1 MGMSLRIK
9 VYTTALVVSL
19 AVLVT
24 GVTGL
29 YFSLSYGNPI
39 IAVII
44 ESVVTVFSAALLFG
58 VIVATFSPASD
69 RIRKAL
75 DLLKESHLTQTNGS
89 KGETGE
95 IIERVSSLVNRYN
108 ALSSATYASGD
119 ELASVTAAISS
130 AVAEQTSGIDEQA
143 KAIAETTTTVRE
155 VSQTSQQSAEKAQKI
170 VGLSDRAVEVYQE
183 GVEAFNSSTSEINRL
198 DKQVELS
205 AESIV
210 QLATYTQQI
219 GVIVNEVKNLA
230 ERSNILALNASIE
243 AARSGESGRG
253 FGVVASEVKQLAD
266 KSKQAAVKIQDIIS
280 EIQGAT
286 NTSVMVAEEA
296 SKRVVSATAMVAV
309 LREKIAEL
317 AEHLETARQSAKMI
331 SSSANQQSIGMEQ
344 ITVAMTNIN
353 EVTDDYLAGN
363 RRTEEAARR
372 LNVIGGDLCE
382 LVEQYR
388 PED

>member
-1 MGMSLRIK
+1 MIESL
-9 VYTTALVVSL
+9 VTVVS
-19 AVLVT
+19 
-24 GVTGL
+24 
-29 YFSLSYGNPI
+29 
-39 IAVII
+39 
-44 ESVVTVFSAALLFG
+44 AAAAF
-58 VIVATFSPASD
+58 VIVVASFSPAFGN
-69 RIRKAL
+69 IGKTL
-75 DLLKESHLTQTNGS
+75 GLLKDIHHTEENGS

-95 IIERVSSLVNRYN
+95 ILDRVSSLINRYN
-108 ALSSATYASGD
+108 ALSTATYNSGD

-130 AVAEQTSGIDEQA
+130 AIAEQTGGIDEQS
-143 KAIAETTTTVRE
+143 KAITETTATVRE
-155 VSQTSQQSAEKAQKI
+155 VSQTSQQAAEKAQTI

-183 GVEAFNSSTSEINRL
+183 GVEAFNNSTAEINRL
-198 DKQVELS
+198 DEQVELS

-210 QLATYTQQI
+210 QLATFTQQI
-219 GVIVNEVKNLA
+219 GVIVNEVRNLA

-266 KSKQAAVKIQDIIS
+266 KSKRAAAKIQDIIS

-296 SKRVVSATAMVAV
+296 SKRVVSATAMIAV

-317 AEHLETARQSAKMI
+317 AEHLETARQAAKMI

-344 ITVAMTNIN
+344 ITVAMTNIT
-353 EVTDDYLAGN
+353 EVTDEYIAGN

-372 LNVIGGDLCE
+372 LNIIGGDLCE
-382 LVEQYR
+382 LAEQYK